1 MFQSLL
7 TYEQRIG
14 GHPNEYK
21 TYHSTHCNNHL
32 QVSITNHQ
40 EFNPIYEDFFYTH
53 SNIARNENSD
63 NRQKPHLI
71 IISFIMTEYLSHIQK
86 KKKHNEFVL
95 EKAVGLIIAEITII
109 ILHYIN
115 ES

>member
-40 EFNPIYEDFFYTH
+40 EFNPIYEDFFYPH
-53 SNIARNENSD
+53 SNIARNENNY

-71 IISFIMTEYLSHIQK
+71 TISFIMTEYLSHILKKKEK

-95 EKAVGLIIAEITII
+95 EKA
-109 ILHYIN
+109 
-115 ES
+115 